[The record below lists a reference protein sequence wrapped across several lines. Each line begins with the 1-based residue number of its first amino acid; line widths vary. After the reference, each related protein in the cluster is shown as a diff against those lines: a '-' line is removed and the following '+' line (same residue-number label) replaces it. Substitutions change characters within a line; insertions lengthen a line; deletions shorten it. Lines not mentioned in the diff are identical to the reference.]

1 MDSGTVRPTDQEVT
15 AIEKVDYSS
24 QLPRVGGHATHATHS
39 NTGGWLVKQNKAERL
54 QRELIAKAKAF
65 IMIF

>member
-1 MDSGTVRPTDQEVT
+1 M
-15 AIEKVDYSS
+15 
-24 QLPRVGGHATHATHS
+24 HS